1 MRIRG
6 KGLPALEGYGYGVG
20 DIIVTTNIY
29 VPQTLTKDEKEA
41 FEKMRESDNMKPES
55 STKESFFSKFKRQ
68 FE

>member
-1 MRIRG
+1 M
-6 KGLPALEGYGYGVG
+6 G